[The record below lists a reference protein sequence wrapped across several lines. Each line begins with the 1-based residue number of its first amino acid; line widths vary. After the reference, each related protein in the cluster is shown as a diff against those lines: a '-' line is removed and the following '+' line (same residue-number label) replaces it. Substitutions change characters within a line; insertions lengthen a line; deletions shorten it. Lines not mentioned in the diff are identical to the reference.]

1 MNITPS
7 LQVDRMLITIMV
19 ALFVLLML
27 MNFVPPFNKI
37 KTTSID
43 VHVKHTVASHIA
55 DASGR
60 RVR

>member
-7 LQVDRMLITIMV
+7 LQVDRLLITIMV

-37 KTTSID
+37 KTTTTDIPMQ
-43 VHVKHTVASHIA
+43 HTFEEQIA
-55 DASGR
+55 DTHGNQNR
-60 RVR
+60 